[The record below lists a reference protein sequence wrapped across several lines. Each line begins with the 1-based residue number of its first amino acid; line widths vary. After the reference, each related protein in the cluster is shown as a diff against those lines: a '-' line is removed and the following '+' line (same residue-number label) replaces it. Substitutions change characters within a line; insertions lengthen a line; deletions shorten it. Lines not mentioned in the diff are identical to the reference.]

1 MSISLVLKMLRG
13 LRKNKFSFK
22 NIAVKSSS
30 YFTMST
36 LSIFS
41 FKDVKFNKSFKYITN
56 NKCMGNPITKSCSC
70 MSSILSSAGLEL
82 SWKNALN
89 FLGHWMY

>member
-22 NIAVKSSS
+22 NITVKSSS
-30 YFTMST
+30 YFSFTMST

-41 FKDVKFNKSFKYITN
+41 FKDVKFNKSFKYISITN
-56 NKCMGNPITKSCSC
+56 NKKGNPITSPVPVCPQFLVQQGSN
-70 MSSILSSAGLEL
+70 SAG
-82 SWKNALN
+82 K
-89 FLGHWMY
+89 MP